1 MPDKVEG
8 QKAKHRFWINN
19 GRANEVWQTAYHA
32 QYNDFVKSRYPLAYI
47 EINPNDASSIGVAAG
62 DVVEV
67 FNDYGSTYAMAY
79 PVKDAKP
86 DQTFMLFGYVN
97 GVQGDVTTEW
107 TDRNVVPYYKGTW
120 ASIRK
125 IGSIE
130 QYKKT
135 VSFKRRAIDNV

>member
-1 MPDKVEG
+1 M
-8 QKAKHRFWINN
+8 
-19 GRANEVWQTAYHA
+19 
-32 QYNDFVKSRYPLAYI
+32 AYI
-47 EINPNDASSIGVAAG
+47 EINPSDANSIGVTAG

-79 PVKDAKP
+79 LVKDAKP